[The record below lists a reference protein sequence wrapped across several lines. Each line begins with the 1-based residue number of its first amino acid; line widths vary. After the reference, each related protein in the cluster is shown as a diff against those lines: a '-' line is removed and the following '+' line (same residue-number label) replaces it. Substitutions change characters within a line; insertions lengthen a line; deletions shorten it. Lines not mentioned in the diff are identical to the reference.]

1 MEKIK
6 CVIYARYSSENQREV
21 STEEQVKLY
30 REYAEKRGY
39 IVIEEYVD
47 KELSGK
53 TANRKR
59 FQHMISDSASRTFQI
74 VLVYANNRF
83 ARNRYDKQYYKRKL
97 LENGITINYIMQDIL
112 NSDSP
117 DAILFESLDDG
128 ISEWYSKNLAIEVMK
143 KGHLPNADKNL
154 HNGGVPP
161 LGLDVVNQKYV
172 VNKYEAEIVKLI
184 FNNYLHE
191 NMGYRQI
198 ACKLNEMGYHNKQ
211 GRDFKDTGIR
221 EILLNEKYTGTYV
234 YNRRSS
240 FDMMGKRS
248 NSKQKDDSEIVRNKN
263 AFEAIIDDET
273 FNAVR
278 AIMEKRKGRNA
289 THQAQEVYLLSGIIK
304 CGLCGSNM
312 HGNRKHTNRDKSFH
326 ITYKCNKRD
335 KQGIKVCN
343 NKEVN
348 KQYLERAIMHYIAQM
363 CKGDN
368 FEMIMTAL
376 RKYAKEQ
383 NGESADEKILEKNLS
398 KVEREIG
405 NIVKAIMS
413 GFEAEEL
420 KAAYESL
427 KTDKIE
433 LQSKLEAIKMAE
445 RSKVSIDEE
454 KALRAFNRIKED
466 IVSNKPIED
475 YKKMF
480 SAFVDSV
487 EIFES
492 YVIIALNVFYMIGAR
507 TPVTFGVEI
516 NKPLLEQNQIVVWN
530 GGGEGSR
537 TPVRN
542 HIHKNF
548 SGCIP

>member
-21 STEEQVKLY
+21 SAEEQVKLC

-39 IVIEEYVD
+39 EVIEEYVD

-97 LENGITINYIMQDIL
+97 LENGVTINYIMQDIL

-172 VNKYEAEIVKLI
+172 INKHEAEIVKLI
-184 FNNYLHE
+184 FNWYLHDD
-191 NMGYRQI
+191 MGYRQI

-211 GRDFKDTGIR
+211 GRNFIDTGIR
-221 EILLNEKYTGTYV
+221 ETLLNEKYIGTYV

-240 FDMMGKRS
+240 FDKMGKRN

-263 AFEAIIDDET
+263 AFEAIIDEET

-289 THQAQEVYLLSGIIK
+289 SRQAQEVYLLSGIIK

-312 HGNRKHTNRDKSFH
+312 HGNRKRSNRDKSFH

-335 KQGIKVCN
+335 KQGTKICS

-368 FEMIMTAL
+368 FEVIMTAL
-376 RKYAKEQ
+376 KKYAKEQ
-383 NGESADEKILEKNLS
+383 NGESADEKLLEKNLS
-398 KVEREIG
+398 KIEREIE
-405 NIVKAIMS
+405 NIIKAIMG
-413 GFEAEEL
+413 GFIADELQAKYASL
-420 KAAYESL
+420 KAD
-427 KTDKIE
+427 KTE

-454 KALRAFNRIKED
+454 KALRAFSRIKED
-466 IVSNKPIED
+466 IISNKPTED

-487 EIFES
+487 EVFES
-492 YVIIALNVFYMIGAR
+492 YVTIALNVFYMIGTR
-507 TPVTFGVEI
+507 TPLTFGI
-516 NKPLLEQNQIVVWN
+516 KLNKPLLENNQID
-530 GGGEGSR
+530 G
-537 TPVRN
+537 
-542 HIHKNF
+542 I
-548 SGCIP
+548 